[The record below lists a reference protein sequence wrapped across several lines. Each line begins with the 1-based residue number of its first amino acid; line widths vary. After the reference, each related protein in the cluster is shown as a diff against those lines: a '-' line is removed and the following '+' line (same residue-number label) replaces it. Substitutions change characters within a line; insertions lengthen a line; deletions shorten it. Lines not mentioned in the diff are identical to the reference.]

1 MQKAK
6 YLFSLII
13 TSGWLILVSSHLNSQ
28 TVSARFTTSAYTW
41 EQQEIDSSKA
51 NHLRFYQLAQLSLG
65 NLGLPNLSFH
75 TYVQFSNDFAEK
87 AADDPRWWIYNCYF
101 DLKNVAKAIDIG
113 LGRQRIY
120 AGVGYGTV
128 DGLQLQYHL
137 KDYFKIKFYVGTL
150 APIAK
155 STEVRDFNGDNLTYG
170 FHLTSAKLKK
180 VHIGLSYARQSVEPI
195 KYSSPGSFT
204 GTFRLDHPVSA
215 RQKELIGLDVGSQI
229 NNKLRLNGR
238 LDFNLLAQNVK
249 RGEFGGRYQINRN
262 FELGLDYIYRTPFID
277 QNSIFSVFVLNPNQE
292 IAFQGRYRW
301 NEYQFFVNA
310 SNVIFDGDN
319 NQRLGVGCSWKSLYL
334 GYNRRAGYGGDSDGL
349 TLNFNYPLM
358 DKLNVTLGSN
368 FASYKLSEFSKEKD
382 QAIAGVLGINYV
394 PVKNLSLQAEAQV
407 LNNKIFSRDVRFFFR
422 GSYALFQ
429 RL

>member
-1 MQKAK
+1 MEKGCHLCLLAA
-6 YLFSLII
+6 FIFVII
-13 TSGWLILVSSHLNSQ
+13 TAPANAQ
-28 TVSARFTTSAYTW
+28 TITARFTTAAYTW

-51 NHLRFYQLAQLSLG
+51 DHLRFYQLAQLSLG

-75 TYVQFSNDFAEK
+75 TYVQFSNDFAEQ

-101 DLKNVAKAIDIG
+101 DLKNVARAIDIG

-128 DGLQLQYHL
+128 DGLQLQYRL

-155 STEVRDFNGDNLTYG
+155 STEVRNFNSDNLAYG
-170 FHLTSAKLKK
+170 FHLISNKLKK

-195 KYSSPGSFT
+195 QYSSPGRFT
-204 GTFRLDHPVSA
+204 DTFRLDHPIA
-215 RQKELIGLDVGSQI
+215 AWQKELIGLDLSSQI
-229 NNKLRLNGR
+229 TSKVRLNGR
-238 LDFNLLAQNVK
+238 LDFNLQAENVK
-249 RGEFGGRYQINRN
+249 RGEFGGRYQFNRN
-262 FELGLDYIYRTPFID
+262 FEIGLDYIYRTPFID

-292 IAFQGRYRW
+292 IVFQGRYRW
-301 NEYQFFVNA
+301 NNYQFFVTA
-310 SNVIFDGDN
+310 ANVFFDGAN
-319 NQRLGVGCSWKSLYL
+319 NQRLGVGCSWKSVYL
-334 GYNRRAGYGGDSDGL
+334 GYHRRAGYGGDSDGL
-349 TLNFNYPLM
+349 TFNFSYPLM
-358 DKLNVTLGSN
+358 DKLNITLGSN
-368 FASYKLSEFSKEKD
+368 FASYKLSEFSKDKD
-382 QAIAGVLGINYV
+382 QAIAGVLGLDYS
-394 PVKNLSLQAEAQV
+394 PTKNLRLQAEGQV